1 MDGEEARTYV
11 EKLHPKDSRTQRA
24 ERDYEWSRFTHRIV
38 LYKQKLHIGSNN
50 IE

>member
-24 ERDYEWSRFTHRIV
+24 KRLRVEQIYAQNSVIQTKVTHW
-38 LYKQKLHIGSNN
+38 QQ
-50 IE
+50 